1 MSKLANLKITEIT
14 ESPVAL
20 RAVDTETEAFK
31 ELVDSIRAKGVI
43 NPVSVRPLT
52 EGGYCLIDGLHRF
65 TAAKAAGLAEIPC
78 QILEIS
84 EVEAMEAQL
93 VANIQ
98 KVETRPVE
106 YAKHLKRIL
115 ATNPLMTLSELAQK
129 VAKSAAWISD
139 RFGLLK
145 LAENVQTLVDSGEVG
160 LSNAYALSRLPNA
173 EQLSFLDRAMTLPPA
188 EFIPLVEARMK
199 ELRQAKREG
208 TDGVEEQFVAVPHLR
223 KLSELKA
230 ELENGSSAAGVCAD
244 VKAKK
249 SEDGFKACLNWV
261 LQLDPKTVKEKQE
274 KFEARKKMAADE
286 RNRRTAER
294 AEKAAAAAAKKAADL
309 QAEADKAKAD
319 VSTKVV

>member
-1 MSKLANLKITEIT
+1 MSKLANLKITEVT

-20 RAVDTETEAFK
+20 RTVDTETDSFK
-31 ELVDSIRAKGVI
+31 ELVDSIKAKGVL

-52 EGGYCLIDGLHRF
+52 EGGYCLVDGLHRF
-65 TAAKAAGLAEIPC
+65 TGAKAAGLTEIPC

-115 ATNPLMTLSELAQK
+115 ATNPLMTLNELAQK

-160 LSNAYALSRLPNA
+160 LSNAYALSRLPNP
-173 EQLSFLDRAMTLPPA
+173 EQLNFLDRAMTLPPA

-199 ELRQAKREG
+199 EIRAAKREG
-208 TDGVEEQFVAVPHLR
+208 TDGTEEQFVAVPHLR

-230 ELENGSSAAGVCAD
+230 ELETGASALAVCAD
-244 VKAKK
+244 AKAKK

-261 LQLDPKTVKEKQE
+261 LQLDAKTVKEKQE
-274 KFEARKKMAADE
+274 KFEARKKAAVDE
-286 RNRRTAER
+286 RNRRSAER
-294 AEKAAAAAAKKAADL
+294 AEKATAAAAKKAAEL
-309 QAEADKAKAD
+309 KEEAEKAAKGVA
-319 VSTKVV
+319 TKVV